1 MRLFVNLFVP
11 VLLAISLSACQ
22 KPLKPEEL
30 PSSIQIGSDYYTQFV
45 IRYEK
50 GTHVT
55 TNYRRG
61 ASIPVNT
68 KVKLLEITNK
78 SIKVRL
84 EPGKQELVVKN
95 AIKHTNDDTVK
106 AFEKLF
112 GKNKVNL
119 SGFSKLERENIKNG
133 TVAKGMRKKAVLVA
147 IGYPPQIE
155 TMSLDSD
162 QWTYW
167 SSKWNRFIVHFKNGK
182 VDKIQD

>member
-1 MRLFVNLFVP
+1 MHRLVKTFIFLM
-11 VLLAISLSACQ
+11 LMLSISACQ

-50 GTHVT
+50 GVHKT

-61 ASIPVNT
+61 SSIPVNT

-78 SIKVRL
+78 AIKVQM
-84 EPGKQELVVKN
+84 EPGGQVLEVRNV
-95 AIKHTNDDTVK
+95 IKHTNDDTIK

-119 SGFSKLERENIKNG
+119 SGFTRLEMENIKKG
-133 TVAKGMRKKAVLVA
+133 TVAKGMRKKAVLIA

-167 SSKWNRFIVHFKNGK
+167 SSRWNRFIVHFKNGK
-182 VDKIQD
+182 VDRIQD

>member
-1 MRLFVNLFVP
+1 MRRFFHLFVIPFLT
-11 VLLAISLSACQ
+11 LLLSACQ
-22 KPLKPEEL
+22 KPLKPDEL

-50 GTHVT
+50 GVHKT

-61 ASIPVNT
+61 AFIPVNT
-68 KVKLLEITNK
+68 KVRLAEITNK
-78 SIKVRL
+78 IIKVKL
-84 EPGKQELVVKN
+84 EPGGQELEVRNV
-95 AIKHTNDDTVK
+95 IKHTNDDTIQ

-119 SGFSKLERENIKNG
+119 SGFTKLERENIKNG

-167 SSKWNRFIVHFKNGK
+167 SSRWNKFIVHFKNGK